1 VVEKAKTSRWSA
13 SGPNREMMVFVD
25 DRGYPERAEPV
36 SVLAGPPA
44 ASGRLAPKPPAWT
57 GGPTPHGRRTSAG
70 SASA

>member
-44 ASGRLAPKPPAWT
+44 VSGRLAPKPPA
-57 GGPTPHGRRTSAG
+57 
-70 SASA
+70 

>member
-36 SVLAGPPA
+36 FCAGRPSRSVGPAGA
-44 ASGRLAPKPPAWT
+44 ETARLNGRPD
-57 GGPTPHGRRTSAG
+57 PTRSTDLGWLSLG
-70 SASA
+70 